1 MKSSHLNLI
10 KHCAIKMYGRAEV
23 YLNIA
28 EAVGHWLL
36 NAEGQVQS
44 QGSPRGS
51 YSSQYS
57 SEAVFL

>member
-1 MKSSHLNLI
+1 
-10 KHCAIKMYGRAEV
+10 MYGRAEV

-28 EAVGHWLL
+28 EAVRHWLL
-36 NAEGQVQS
+36 NAEGQVQA

-57 SEAVFL
+57 NEAGFLYVL